1 MDYSIGRICRICLKE
16 GDDLK
21 SIFYND
27 DFPTDHVSLSIKIM
41 ACSSVQV
48 IAGDGLPELI
58 CSKCLTEVDIAY
70 DFREKSQSADAALR
84 KYISLVGHH
93 AENPVQFDAAHVD
106 ETVTVFNEQDDLDV
120 KYNLN
125 VYEYE
130 KDEGLSKSEKCSGE
144 VKSGDLKN
152 DVAETQYQCKKKKER
167 SQINKC
173 KRTKGSKHSG
183 SEEVATGSDSDKRKG
198 GSKGEQDVM
207 CPICK
212 KCFAYLCILKDH
224 MVQHTGAK
232 PFLCSA
238 CGKAFGHT
246 ASLSNHMKTHY
257 SDKPYKCDRCD
268 LSFHRRSHLVL
279 HMRTHTG
286 EKPFVCEVCG
296 RNFAQSSYLKEHMR
310 LHSGEKPFVCD
321 ICGHGFARKSCLV
334 MHRRVHTG
342 ELPYACPECGRAFSQ
357 RSQRKRHVKRNHK
370 GSACLRATGELIL
383 KDLDSRH
390 KTSVQE
396 EIISENPQHDN
407 MILDR
412 NMTLQRQ
419 TVTTIANSNF
429 RDITVYQQEQPPNLN
444 SPTIPLPLVQIH
456 RTLLQ

>member
-1 MDYSIGRICRICLKE
+1 M
-16 GDDLK
+16 
-21 SIFYND
+21 
-27 DFPTDHVSLSIKIM
+27 PV
-41 ACSSVQV
+41 CS
-48 IAGDGLPELI
+48 
-58 CSKCLTEVDIAY
+58 
-70 DFREKSQSADAALR
+70 
-84 KYISLVGHH
+84 
-93 AENPVQFDAAHVD
+93 
-106 ETVTVFNEQDDLDV
+106 EQDDLDI

-130 KDEGLSKSEKCSGE
+130 KDDSLSRNEKCNNE
-144 VKSGDLKN
+144 IKMVNFNN
-152 DVAETQYQCKKKKER
+152 DIPENQTQWKKKKEKPQG
-167 SQINKC
+167 SKC
-173 KRTKGSKHSG
+173 KKSRGNKSNGSD
-183 SEEVATGSDSDKRKG
+183 EVAIGSDNDKRK

-390 KTSVQE
+390 KNSTQE
-396 EIISENPQHDN
+396 EMIPENPQQDN
-407 MILDR
+407 LILDGD
-412 NMTLQRQ
+412 MALPRQ
-419 TVTTIANSNF
+419 SVTAVADPNF
-429 RDITVYQQEQPPNLN
+429 RDITVYQQEQAPGLN